1 MKELGPVHA
10 AMFYLNGK
18 VFFCCHFGLLF
29 TQQWRFRGMKTG
41 SGVEKCENVVSTLI
55 VFLPYERLKTSMLWK
70 LSAHSHLTK
79 KKQDLQ
85 GNRSGLAAPTVTT
98 WLFNASIFVVGSM
111 TAKPCLQKHRWRIL
125 HYTWCFVCS
134 FKAKT
139 KRANSTRYSGSGE
152 ICLECFFG
160 RWMMNLMK
168 VVPKFLNSQLC
179 YVLMSVFCMFENVL

>member
-1 MKELGPVHA
+1 MLQCFTWTVMFFLLPFWPSVHT
-10 AMFYLNGK
+10 AMTFSGNENWLRSRK
-18 VFFCCHFGLLF
+18 MWKRSFDIDRVFAIW
-29 TQQWRFRGMKTG
+29 TIKNI
-41 SGVEKCENVVSTLI
+41 NVVEI
-55 VFLPYERLKTSMLWK
+55 M
-70 LSAHSHLTK
+70 SAHSHLTK